1 MPNRIRKERRSRAVK
16 LRRILVQ
23 LFIVT
28 AVLLLPVLVLAE
40 PSQSVGGGADVV
52 ISVIDNRKR
61 MRYEA
66 DVIFRNTTYTYN
78 LVSVAENVETGERY
92 INSGFWREASGVEA
106 DSFTVSVQ
114 NRANHAL
121 TVETEPNTADFD
133 KCGAGVTLYGDGE
146 ATIPEVEKA
155 DGKTIAYESVTEA
168 VFGRFPRLDSYK
180 GVKRIT
186 ATVRLK
192 HP

>member
-1 MPNRIRKERRSRAVK
+1 MK

-23 LFIVT
+23 LFIAT
-28 AVLLLPVLVLAE
+28 AFLLLPVLVFAE
-40 PSQSVGGGADVV
+40 PIQSVGGGADVV
-52 ISVIDNRKR
+52 ISVIDNRKTV
-61 MRYEA
+61 RYEA
-66 DVIFRNTTYTYN
+66 DVVFRNTTYTYN

-106 DSFTVSVQ
+106 DSFTVSVK
-114 NRANHAL
+114 NRSNRAL

-133 KCGAGVTLYGDGE
+133 RCGAGVTLYGGGE
-146 ATIPEVEKA
+146 ITIPEVGQA
-155 DGKTIAYESVTEA
+155 DGKTVAYENVFEA
-168 VFGRFPRLDSYK
+168 VFGRFPSLDSYK

-192 HP
+192 HS